1 MMKKLFLSFVMLL
14 MAATGAWAQYV
25 VQGGLRFSLH
35 DSDLKYAEVE
45 EPESGTY
52 SGVINIPSSVSYGGE
67 DYIVKYIGGNAF
79 KESAVTKVT
88 IPSSVTHILNNAFQ
102 GCASLTEVNLSEGLV
117 AIGTNAF
124 QHSAVTSLT
133 IPGTVTRVEYYAME
147 AMDKLTKLTF
157 AYGAER
163 LDMGWTV
170 LNGTNNITEL
180 VVDRDYIWGNN
191 QSISTNSV
199 KKVTFG
205 EHLTKIPENACLK
218 MSLDELNI
226 GANITAVDVC
236 AFQQCTLPAGYN
248 FPFAQIKEIKGNAFS
263 LAKNLPANIDLSGV
277 ETIEYSAFSNSDVQT
292 VKLGSNLTTFG
303 EQAFQNCSSLT
314 TINIPGT
321 INSLQSWWFYG
332 CNALTNVTFDY
343 GSTALTLEDGTFNY
357 ATTLTIDRT
366 ISGTTPFSTT
376 EVTKVALGTH
386 MATSSAISSLN
397 LSQYTGLTEIEL
409 LEGWTEVPYGAF
421 KNLANITTLTLP
433 EGLELI
439 SQDAFNGC
447 TGLTAVTIP
456 GTMKQIDSNA
466 FKGCT
471 NLTSLTLDYSEN
483 ISETGWMFGKGVLLF
498 NGTPFIQTN
507 ITDFVANRPFMTGGN
522 SVPFTALKRVT
533 FGPQVTS
540 IPVYMFY
547 GVTLEQLVLS
557 ENVTEV
563 GNYAFRDCTLPNG
576 VVFPFS
582 KMKKIG
588 IQAFYGC
595 SGLPATIDLS
605 AIEEIGSNAFQNCT
619 SIESLII
626 GGGTIGSSAFNGC
639 TNLSSITL
647 NEGVTEIGSSNFSG
661 LTNLATISL
670 PSTLKK
676 IGADAFANCANLT
689 IPGGLPNGL
698 EVIDIR
704 AFSGCKKLNVAIPS
718 TVMTLGQSAFSSCES
733 LTAVTIPAGVTSL
746 GMYTF
751 SGCTGLTS
759 VTIPSTLKTMSRQE
773 FAYCSNLT
781 TVTIENGAETLKMA
795 GDVFYSSPCTNLII
809 DRPYEWTGS
818 YSGYFK
824 NAENVTFGEHVTAIP
839 DKGLYG
845 SNNLNTLTMT
855 DKVTSI
861 GEQAF
866 SVTSFSD
873 ASTKELKLSKNL
885 QTIGKQAFQ
894 YMYNGPEA
902 LVLPISVTEIGQQ
915 ALASHYTY
923 PNTLKDVYVPWVD
936 APIELTNDDETY
948 GTFRYADNQT
958 LWIPGGTLAKYQAA
972 TGWKRFQKFDYW
984 SFVVNTSVAGKGEV
998 TIKNGEAVTDNGT
1011 NTEKKVKNE
1020 QLVDAGAGEAV
1031 SGLFVREKD
1040 LVLTSAPARGYE
1052 LSTLTANGTALSPVE
1067 GVYKVENLLA
1077 DQAIVA
1083 TFAPINYT
1091 ITYKNMQNATLP
1103 ESQENPAT
1111 YTVEDDAI
1119 TLVNPTRAGY
1129 IFKGWTG
1136 TDLTG
1141 ATMTVTIP
1149 ANSIGDR
1156 EFTANWQVITYAITY
1171 DLAGG
1176 SVNPANKDKYT
1187 VETATF
1193 TLTNP
1198 TKTGYT
1204 FTGWTGTDLS
1214 DKTMTVTITKG
1225 SYGER
1230 TYTATWIANT
1240 YKVNYDSNG
1249 GDNGEMAE
1257 QDFVYDVAQA
1267 LIANA
1272 YSRTGYTFK
1281 NWNLQ
1286 QDGQGTAYADKQEV
1300 MNLTANN
1307 DEVVTLFAQ
1316 WTPNTYMVHFDANGG
1331 TGTMADQKHKYGSK
1345 KALTANAFTRAG
1357 YVFVAWNTK
1366 ADGTGHSYADEAKVK
1381 NLTAELNGVVNLYAQ
1396 WKKSGDINNDGKTDI
1411 ADVVMLSNAIQNGQ
1425 TDSKFDVNGDG
1436 QVNAEDVTALVN
1448 IIAGI

>member
-25 VQGGLRFSLH
+25 EQGGLRFSLH
-35 DSDLKYAEVE
+35 DSNPKYAEVE
-45 EPESGTY
+45 APASGSY
-52 SGVINIPSSVSYGGE
+52 SGEISIPSSVSYGGE
-67 DYIVKYIGGNAF
+67 DYTVKYIGGYAF
-79 KESAVTKVT
+79 KESHVTKVT
-88 IPSSVTHILNNAFQ
+88 IPSSVTHILGSAFE
-102 GCASLTEVNLSEGLV
+102 GCASLTELNLSEGLED
-117 AIGTNAF
+117 ISSYAF
-124 QHSAVTSLT
+124 EHSAVTSLT
-133 IPGTVTRVEYYAME
+133 IPGTVTRIQSYAME
-147 AMDKLTKLTF
+147 GMTSLTKLTF
-157 AYGAER
+157 AYGTEELA
-163 LDMGWTV
+163 LDWSV
-170 LNGTNNITEL
+170 FNGTNNVTEL
-180 VVDRDYIWGNN
+180 VVDRYYTFGNN
-191 QSISTNSV
+191 NGISYETV

-205 EHLTKIPENACLK
+205 EHLTTIPKSVCQG
-218 MSLDELNI
+218 MSLNELNV
-226 GANITAVDVC
+226 GANVTAVDSY
-236 AFQQCTLPAGYN
+236 AFFQCTLPEGNN
-248 FPFAQIKEIKGNAFS
+248 FPFAQIKEIKDGAFY
-263 LAKNLPANIDLSGV
+263 LTKNLPANLDLSGV
-277 ETIEYSAFSNSDVQT
+277 ETIEGMAFANCAIQT
-292 VKLGSNLTTFG
+292 VKLGS
-303 EQAFQNCSSLT
+303 SLT
-314 TINIPGT
+314 TLGEGAFNYCDQLTSVNIPGGV
-321 INSLQSWWFYG
+321 NSLTSNTFYG
-332 CNALTNVTFDY
+332 CNKLTNVTFDY

-483 ISETGWMFGKGVLLF
+483 LTDGGWMFGKGVLLF

-547 GVTLEQLVLS
+547 GLTLEQLVLS

-795 GDVFYSSPCTNLII
+795 GDVFSSSPCTNLII

-839 DKGLYG
+839 DMALYQ
-845 SNNLNTLTMT
+845 SNKLTNVTMT
-855 DKVTSI
+855 DQVTSI
-861 GEQAF
+861 GEKAF
-866 SVTSFSD
+866 YGAKVNG
-873 ASTKELKLSKNL
+873 LNLSKNI
-885 QTIGKQAFQ
+885 QTIGQEAF
-894 YMYNGPEA
+894 YNA
-902 LVLPISVTEIGQQ
+902 SFDNSFTFPISVNAIGNV
-915 ALASHYTY
+915 SFYS
-923 PNTLKDVYVPWVD
+923 NSLKGVYVPW
-936 APIELTNDDETY
+936 LTPLGLDDDSSSWTVGRFSY
-948 GTFRYADNQT
+948 GSDQT
-958 LWIPGGTLAKYQAA
+958 LWVPGGTMDAYKDA
-972 TGWKRFQKFDYW
+972 TVWKKFQNFDYW

-1040 LVLTSAPARGYE
+1040 LVLTSAPARGHE

-1300 MNLTANN
+1300 KNLTANN

-1316 WTPNTYMVHFDANGG
+1316 WSPNTYMVHFDANGG

-1436 QVNAEDVTALVN
+1436 QVNAEDVTTLVN